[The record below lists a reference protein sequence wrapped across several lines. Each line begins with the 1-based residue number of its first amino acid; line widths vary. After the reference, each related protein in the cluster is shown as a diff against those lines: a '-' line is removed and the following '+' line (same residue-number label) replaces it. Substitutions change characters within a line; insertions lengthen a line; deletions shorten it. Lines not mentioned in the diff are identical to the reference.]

1 MKDEKKGTRYFRAKI
16 LKNNPVNK
24 DFRLLIIE
32 PIDGT
37 FSSTPQAGQFYMLQC
52 SNTYDPLLKR
62 PFSIFRFD
70 GRLHFLYKVR
80 GKGTSLLASLR
91 QGDVINAIGPLGKGY
106 PEPEDEFI
114 AISGGIGIA
123 SLMPLIEKFSKK
135 AYLFYGSKTKDDL
148 AAIEDAMAFSKEL
161 FLCTEDGSEG
171 IKGRVTDL
179 LEKFS
184 LFNNGLLPIYA
195 CGPNPML
202 KELAKIVKGKDFKCF
217 VSLEEYMACGVGACL
232 GCVVKCKKEIGTE
245 EWAYKRVCKEGPVFE
260 ISEVLW

>member
-16 LKNNPVNK
+16 LENNPVNK

-32 PIDGT
+32 PIDDA
-37 FSSTPQAGQFYMLQC
+37 FSSIPQAGQFYMLQC

-70 GRLHFLYKVR
+70 GRLHFLYKIK

-91 QGDVINAIGPLGKGY
+91 QGDIINAIGPLGKGY
-106 PEPEDEFI
+106 PEPEGEFI
-114 AISGGIGIA
+114 AVSGGIGIA
-123 SLMPLIEKFSKK
+123 SLMPLIERFNKR
-135 AYLFYGSKTKDDL
+135 AYLFYGSKTKGEL
-148 AAIEDAMAFSKEL
+148 LAIEDAMAFSKEL

-171 IKGRVTDL
+171 MKGRVTDF

-184 LFNNGLLPIYA
+184 LFKNGLLPIYA

-202 KELAKIVKGKDFKCF
+202 KELAKIVEGKNFKCF

-232 GCVVKCKKEIGTE
+232 GCVVKCKKGIGTE
-245 EWAYKRVCKEGPVFE
+245 EWTYKRVCKEGPVFE
-260 ISEVLW
+260 ISKVLW